1 MWSGGISGR
10 NRVRPAGK
18 RASGQTCQT
27 AKPPACHVQ
36 FVNGWFFIHGQF
48 VNSIKISFSE
58 QKFQI
63 TTSHFNF
70 FLPQKVKVACGLQV
84 TNGGL
89 PRRNVSF
96 AIPDLCRWRKTWST
110 KLSANFF
117 NSSSD
122 SNRPRNQTVK

>member
-1 MWSGGISGR
+1 MVHVVGADFEDR
-10 NRVRPAGK
+10 QRPQDED
-18 RASGQTCQT
+18 GQGLTCQT
-27 AKPPACHVQ
+27 AKTPACHVQ
-36 FVNGWFFIHGQF
+36 LVNGWFFIHGQF

-70 FLPQKVKVACGLQV
+70 FSIPKVKVACGLQV

-96 AIPDLCRWRKTWST
+96 AIPDLCRWRKTCEYKT
-110 KLSANFF
+110 VRQFF
-117 NSSSD
+117 
-122 SNRPRNQTVK
+122 